1 MADKDTKT
9 LLNTIVSSV
18 TKNTDVSTDVQS
30 DIKMILELV
39 NTIYQRVEDMSKKF
53 DDVLNVGLKKP
64 KITPPKKTI
73 TSTDVPKKKKVV
85 VKKEETKEETKTE
98 PKLIKNIMTYF
109 KVKYM
114 EDQTIFDSILEESQ
128 AEALFEEHADE
139 LADKKGVA
147 KLKTQTSLLYKNLT
161 KAQKKKIREKML
173 DENDAASVNNDDDIE
188 CDDTD

>member
-30 DIKMILELV
+30 DTKMILELV

-64 KITPPKKTI
+64 KITPPKKTA
-73 TSTDVPKKKKVV
+73 TSTDVPKKKKAV
-85 VKKEETKEETKTE
+85 VKKEETKTE
-98 PKLIKNIMTYF
+98 PKLIKNIMSYF
-109 KVKYM
+109 KVKYI
-114 EDQTIFDSILEESQ
+114 EDPTIFDNILEESQ

-161 KAQKKKIREKML
+161 KTQKKKIREKML
-173 DENDAASVNNDDDIE
+173 DENDAASVNNDDDIK
-188 CDDTD
+188 CDDSD